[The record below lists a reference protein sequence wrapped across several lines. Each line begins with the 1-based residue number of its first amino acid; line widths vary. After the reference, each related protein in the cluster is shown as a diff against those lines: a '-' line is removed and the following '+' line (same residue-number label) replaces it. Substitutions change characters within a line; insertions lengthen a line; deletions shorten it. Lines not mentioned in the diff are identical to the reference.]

1 MITDNNV
8 NDFDG
13 SDSDVK
19 VDNGNEMIMVV
30 MAKAMVM
37 LITKNPSKSDWMTP
51 RQVPNQRARCI
62 DDKTH

>member
-8 NDFDG
+8 NDFDD
-13 SDSDVK
+13 SDSDMK
-19 VDNGNEMIMVV
+19 VDNGSEMIV

-37 LITKNPSKSDWMTP
+37 IITKNPSKSDWMTP

>member
-37 LITKNPSKSDWMTP
+37 IITKNPSKSD
-51 RQVPNQRARCI
+51 
-62 DDKTH
+62 